1 MSIRRIDTTLSTI
14 RNILDEKGNYLPA
27 GNYYFSIKNY
37 ESGYFTGEIKNRGDF
52 GNFTFSPRKLVKMMA
67 VGQSRL
73 AKKANLS
80 NEEGMPNYPSPLERT
95 NTTRISDFT
104 ANLNSPYVVRNFAV
118 NRNVVVPP
126 PVHCSICFENISE
139 SSKKALNCEHT
150 FHTTCINTW
159 LLENNTCPL
168 CRAPQS
174 INENRSSREDPFMEA
189 VNNLRTETQNTSL
202 YYTERN
208 RDFVE
213 RRERRTVVFPG
224 SRSSSRYMHSSRYL
238 HK

>member
-1 MSIRRIDTTLSTI
+1 MSIRSIDTTLSTI

-27 GNYYFSIKNY
+27 GNYFFSIKDY
-37 ESGYFTGEIKNRGDF
+37 EGGCFTGDIKNRGDF

-80 NEEGMPNYPSPLERT
+80 NEEGMPNYPSPLEIT
-95 NTTRISDFT
+95 NTSRISDFT
-104 ANLNSPYVVRNFAV
+104 ANLNSPYVVRNYT
-118 NRNVVVPP
+118 NRNVVVPQ
-126 PVHCSICFENISE
+126 PVMCSICFDNISD
-139 SSKKALNCEHT
+139 STKKSLNCDHN
-150 FHTTCINTW
+150 FHINCINTW
-159 LLENNTCPL
+159 LVENNTCPL

-174 INENRSSREDPFMEA
+174 TSGSHSSREDPVMTA

-202 YYTERN
+202 YHTERT

>member
-1 MSIRRIDTTLSTI
+1 MSIRSIDTTLSTI

-27 GNYYFSIKNY
+27 GNYFFSIKNY
-37 ESGYFTGEIKNRGDF
+37 EGGCFTGDIKNRGDF

-67 VGQSRL
+67 VAQSRL
-73 AKKANLS
+73 ARKANLS

-104 ANLNSPYVVRNFAV
+104 ANLNSPYVVRNYT
-118 NRNVVVPP
+118 NRNVVVPQ
-126 PVHCSICFENISE
+126 PVTCSICFDNISD
-139 SSKKALNCEHT
+139 STKKSLNCDHN
-150 FHTTCINTW
+150 FHINCINTW
-159 LLENNTCPL
+159 LVENNTCPL

-174 INENRSSREDPFMEA
+174 ISRSLSSREDPFMDA
-189 VNNLRTETQNTSL
+189 VNHLRTETQNTSL
-202 YYTERN
+202 YSTERN
-208 RDFVE
+208 RDFIE